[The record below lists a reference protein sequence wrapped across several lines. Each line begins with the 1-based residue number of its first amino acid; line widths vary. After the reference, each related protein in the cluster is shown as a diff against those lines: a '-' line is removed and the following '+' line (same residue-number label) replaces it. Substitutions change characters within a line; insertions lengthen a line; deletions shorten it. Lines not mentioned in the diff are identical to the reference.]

1 MRPVFVMAAKC
12 SGSAN
17 RNSTVA
23 KQMTVLVVESSAGI
37 TAVKAGDEEKKYLR
51 DKSGTCWGCKIGWG
65 P

>member
-1 MRPVFVMAAKC
+1 
-12 SGSAN
+12 
-17 RNSTVA
+17 
-23 KQMTVLVVESSAGI
+23 MTVLVVESSAGI